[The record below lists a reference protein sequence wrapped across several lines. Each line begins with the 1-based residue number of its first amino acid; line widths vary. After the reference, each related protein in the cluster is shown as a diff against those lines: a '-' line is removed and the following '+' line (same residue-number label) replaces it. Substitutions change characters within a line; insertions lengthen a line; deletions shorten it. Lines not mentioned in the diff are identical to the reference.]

1 MSRRRSIPVPSG
13 PAIFSE
19 RPALACALDA
29 ALHTPARP
37 LVSDHPS
44 SSGAY
49 LQLYRGPHPLYQR
62 IAVCDLD
69 EVSVASSHGWP
80 IYAGSAQSI
89 HERSMRHSGNLAAVV
104 DLEAEDF
111 VTVIL
116 PTDTLAGAL
125 MVERFLV
132 DHFKPLFNQPFLGG
146 FASRPQG
153 KSREKTQRTAPFS
166 VLHSGRRACSGPTN
180 TTPEAL
186 ASRVADHLTRS
197 VPDWW
202 TDRKR

>member
-1 MSRRRSIPVPSG
+1 M
-13 PAIFSE
+13 
-19 RPALACALDA
+19 
-29 ALHTPARP
+29 
-37 LVSDHPS
+37 
-44 SSGAY
+44 
-49 LQLYRGPHPLYQR
+49 
-62 IAVCDLD
+62 
-69 EVSVASSHGWP
+69 ASSHGWP
-80 IYAGSAQSI
+80 IYVGSAQSL
-89 HERSMRHSGNLAAVV
+89 HERSLRHSRNLAAVV

-125 MVERFLV
+125 MVEKLLD
-132 DHFKPLFNQPFLGG
+132 DHFKPVFNMPFLGG